1 MPKVSVIVPIYNVEN
16 YLHQTLDSLTHQT
29 LRDIEILCVNDA
41 SPDRSKEIIERFA
54 AQDPRVK
61 LIDLPENRG
70 TGLARK
76 AGILASTGDYIMF
89 LDGDDYFTYNACQR
103 AYNAIEDSGTDML
116 HFGIKITPM
125 SSSVSKAEIDGL
137 KKLLKPLKKT
147 LQFERAG
154 ELVRACFEEKL
165 FGFNITNKII
175 RGDIVRSAAA
185 YCSDERFTLAED
197 LYLFYLIAMFSK
209 SYSSIDDDL
218 YNYRFGAGITGGKSI
233 TNKILENRI
242 RQGRIVRLLT
252 EFSEKFDPNGIT
264 EKSLKDIE
272 ELFLSGVFYGWKEM
286 SGLPDWNTQIPLALE
301 CFGREIFL
309 GYSMYHYQTYDYR
322 RKVALIDSWK
332 NSGAFEAVPRKVRTV
347 ATFYHRMYNGGVE
360 RVMSKLIPMWTQM
373 GYRVILFTDEI
384 ASPKD
389 YPYGDN
395 VVRITL
401 PTVVNL
407 EAEEYTRRITFLE
420 NMLRLY
426 EVDLMVYHAWVGN
439 CLESDILTV
448 KSLHIPFI
456 VHTHGF
462 FACAQTTTYAPG
474 VVRSILLQKLY
485 TLVDG
490 VITLSETDYSWWSMI
505 HPRVYKTL
513 NPLTFDLDKVQISE
527 KSSYRYDI
535 LWVGRVATEKQPFDA
550 VEILQSVLASGVNA
564 TLHMVG
570 DFASK
575 EYGDKLKKKIEE
587 LGLTSNIVLH
597 GYQTDVFPFFR
608 ESNVLLF
615 TSKLEGAPM
624 TLAESL
630 SSGVPVVMYNL
641 AYLDLPRNNPGVV
654 IVPQNGIAA
663 AADALVDILTH
674 PEKRSAMSKAARRSV
689 EEAYS
694 FDLPAFWEKIFED
707 VGEQREVVPDIKP
720 EMLRNAMLTL
730 NDHNAE
736 GMEEREIKHPQTVTV
751 SGPQPWEYKDVL
763 LQMYGEGR
771 VGFRYI
777 IKYALAWLKFK
788 LTGKRK

>member
-54 AQDPRVK
+54 AQDARVK

-70 TGLARK
+70 EGLARK
-76 AGILASTGDYIMF
+76 AGILASSGDYLMF
-89 LDGDDYFTYNACQR
+89 LDGDDYYAPNACR
-103 AYNAIEDSGTDML
+103 AAYR
-116 HFGIKITPM
+116 KITEENVDIVQFGTKIV
-125 SSSVSKAEIDGL
+125 SASVSIPENEMLGMRNM
-137 KKLLKPLKKT
+137 LKPYD
-147 LQFERAG
+147 G
-154 ELVRACFEEKL
+154 ELHYTRPGEIVRACMEQKL
-165 FGFNITNKII
+165 FGWSVWNKIFN
-175 RGDIVRSAAA
+175 GMIVRKAASFYA
-185 YCSDERFTLAED
+185 EERFDIGAD
-197 LYLFYLIAMFSK
+197 AYLFYLIGMLSN
-209 SYSSIDDDL
+209 SYASVEDKL
-218 YNYRFGAGITGGKSI
+218 YNYRFGAGITGGKNI
-233 TNKILENRI
+233 NNKIIEKRI
-242 RQGRIVRLLT
+242 REGRIIQLMRD
-252 EFSEKFDPNGIT
+252 FSANYDPNDVT
-264 EKSLKDIE
+264 EESVKIMED
-272 ELFLSGVFYGWKEM
+272 LFLSGVFYGWKEI
-286 SGLPDWNTQIPLALE
+286 SGLPDWNRQIPLALE

-322 RKVALIDSWK
+322 RKAALIDSWK
-332 NSGAFEAVPRKVRTV
+332 NSGAFEALPRKVKTV

-384 ASPKD
+384 ASSKD

-485 TLVDG
+485 TLVDA

-513 NPLTFDLDKVQISE
+513 NPLTFDLE
-527 KSSYRYDI
+527 KIEVSQRESYRYDI
-535 LWVGRVATEKQPFDA
+535 LWIGRISEEKQPLDA
-550 VEILQSVLASGVNA
+550 LRILEQILASGVNA
-564 TLHMVG
+564 TLHFVG
-570 DFASK
+570 ECAVK
-575 EYGDKLKKKIEE
+575 EIMDKLKKEIEQRDLSE
-587 LGLTSNIVLH
+587 NVVLH
-597 GYQTDVFPFFR
+597 GFHSDVLHYY
-608 ESNVLLF
+608 EEGNVLLF
-615 TSKLEGAPM
+615 TSAYEGAPM

-630 SSGVPVVMYNL
+630 SFGVPVVMY
-641 AYLDLPRNNPGVV
+641 DLPNIDLARNNPGVAV
-654 IVPQNGIAA
+654 VPQNDTSAA
-663 AADALVDILTH
+663 AAALVDILTH
-674 PEKRSAMSKAARRSV
+674 PEKRNVMSKAARRSV
-689 EEAYS
+689 ENAYS
-694 FDLPAFWEKIFED
+694 LDLAALWKKIFED
-707 VGEQREVVPDIKP
+707 VGEQREVVPDIRP
-720 EMLRNAMLTL
+720 EMLRNAMRML
-730 NDHNAE
+730 NDFTAE
-736 GMEEREIKHPQTVTV
+736 GIEEREIKHPQTVAV

-763 LQMYGEGR
+763 LQMYSEGQ
-771 VGFRYI
+771 VGFRYV